1 MSNRHQP
8 ARQRGPRERGPPGGV
23 KSKGVADELAGLLE
37 AGDHRA
43 AVARA
48 RQVLSDPAVNAKDGD
63 AALATL
69 ARVTPGRAV
78 AVVALAGLGLL
89 VAAAF
94 FGLLRT

>member
-1 MSNRHQP
+1 M
-8 ARQRGPRERGPPGGV
+8 

-48 RQVLSDPAVNAKDGD
+48 RQVLSDPAVNAKDHD